1 MTSGRILAWPRG
13 VRACTPGRVTTRP
26 ATAVTFDFG
35 QTLCAI
41 DTAMLS
47 RRLAER
53 GLDVAEA
60 HLDAALPAALA
71 AYDAGIHR
79 GLGGHPWKVL
89 MSELLARAEAPSIH
103 LEATVDWLWT
113 EQPTKNLWRRPIAG
127 MIEIVDALRARAIP
141 VGILSNSE
149 GRLAELVS
157 EIGWGDRFD
166 VIADSG
172 ALGLEKPGTAIF
184 AWTADALR
192 VPMGNIVHIGDSFAA
207 DVEGAVNAGLRA
219 IWFAAKP
226 GVMLP
231 ARAQAATSAMEVRS
245 ALAAMGF
252 ALDGSAR
259 VR

>member
-1 MTSGRILAWPRG
+1 
-13 VRACTPGRVTTRP
+13 VTTGA

-41 DTAMLS
+41 DTGMLS

-53 GLDVAEA
+53 GLDVPEA
-60 HLDAALPAALA
+60 NLDAALPGALR
-71 AYDAGIHR
+71 AYDAGIRR

-89 MSELLARAEAPSIH
+89 MSELLALAGTPAAH
-103 LEATVDWLWT
+103 LDVTVDWLWT
-113 EQPTKNLWRRPIAG
+113 EQPGKNLWRRPIAG

-141 VGILSNSE
+141 VGIISNSE
-149 GRLAELVS
+149 GRLAELVR
-157 EIGWGDRFD
+157 EIGWGDRFQ

-172 ALGLEKPGTAIF
+172 RLGLEKPGAAIF
-184 AWTADALR
+184 AWTAEALR

-226 GVMLP
+226 EVVLP
-231 ARAQAATSAMEVRS
+231 PRAHAAEGAGEVQS
-245 ALAAMGF
+245 ALTAMGI
-252 ALDGSAR
+252 ALDGSPLLR
-259 VR
+259 